1 MYHNKRQKTANF
13 TGTSSISQS
22 IFTSLSHS
30 AIIVTY
36 VLLVVNASYQQTAT
50 FFWRKTAI
58 LYLQKL
64 RTPAGARA
72 GENPFPKMAET
83 WGFYY
88 GSLGVCLSVRAA
100 GPAGNLSSVSYPQAV
115 DNYGSLG
122 VWEPRSAAEDQRAP
136 GRLSLTIAL

>member
-1 MYHNKRQKTANF
+1 MYHNKRQKTASF

-30 AIIVTY
+30 AIIVAY
-36 VLLVVNASYQQTAT
+36 VLLVVNCWYET
-50 FFWRKTAI
+50 FFGGKQPFYICRSEG
-58 LYLQKL
+58 
-64 RTPAGARA
+64 TPAGARA
-72 GENPFPKMAET
+72 GENPFSRMAET

-100 GPAGNLSSVSYPQAV
+100 GPVLNLSSASYPQGV
-115 DNYGSLG
+115 GNYGSLG
-122 VWEPRSAAEDQRAP
+122 VCEPRSAAEDQRAP